1 MGAVGDAVGDIKDV
15 SGVKGDGC
23 GGHLQL
29 GGAGDQFGKEV
40 PRRAGFGIVGGMIA
54 VVFIFTE
61 SEAVIELC
69 ISHAVTLKIF
79 IENYLFFA
87 VYDIV
92 CGTVKY

>member
-1 MGAVGDAVGDIKDV
+1 
-15 SGVKGDGC
+15 
-23 GGHLQL
+23 
-29 GGAGDQFGKEV
+29 
-40 PRRAGFGIVGGMIA
+40 MIA

-69 ISHAVTLKIF
+69 ISHAVTLEIF